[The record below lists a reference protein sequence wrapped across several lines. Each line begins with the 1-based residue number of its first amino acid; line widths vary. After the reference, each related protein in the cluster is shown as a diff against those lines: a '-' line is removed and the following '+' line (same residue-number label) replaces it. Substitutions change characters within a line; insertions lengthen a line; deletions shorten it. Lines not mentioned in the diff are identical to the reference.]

1 MKWAIRPSLVTVGFS
16 SGHLAA
22 TASAAQAPAAARSQR
37 VGRKPTP
44 SPKRIG
50 LMADQTAARINPRRR
65 RQALRRLAVVLAPLI
80 VLVWPTAASAR
91 PSAPAPVSGADAGPA
106 AGWIQRPPLQYPRFG
121 LGVATV
127 GGRILAIGGFDSD
140 ELFDVVESREA
151 SGPGGW
157 HAIAPLNTARTNL
170 GTATLDGI
178 VYAVGG
184 YDATSTLDVVETFD
198 PRTGSWSRSAHL
210 PQPRGGTAAA
220 ALGGLLYVAGGFISA
235 PGIEE
240 TTASV
245 IAYDPRKQTWR
256 SVAPMPTARE
266 LLRLVTA
273 GPYLYA
279 VGGLSGE
286 GNSLTTIERYDPK
299 SNRWQT
305 VSPMHESRVA
315 AGITAANIDGRQ
327 VLVAVGGAIWQD
339 FEILGS
345 RRTTEVYD
353 LATGRWQVLRAE
365 LPEPRGSLGC
375 ATEADGTV
383 LAIGGGSSA
392 GPIAE
397 VLALKLT
404 RLDLAGQ

>member
-1 MKWAIRPSLVTVGFS
+1 
-16 SGHLAA
+16 
-22 TASAAQAPAAARSQR
+22 
-37 VGRKPTP
+37 
-44 SPKRIG
+44 
-50 LMADQTAARINPRRR
+50 MADQTPARVNPQRQRR
-65 RQALRRLAVVLAPLI
+65 ALRPLAVALAPLI
-80 VLVWPTAASAR
+80 VLVSPTTASAR
-91 PSAPAPVSGADAGPA
+91 PSAPHSAASGVDTVSA
-106 AGWIQRPPLQYPRFG
+106 AGWAQRPPLHYPRFG

-140 ELFDVVESREA
+140 ELFDVVESREV

-157 HAIAPLNTARTNL
+157 HTIAPLNTARTNL

-184 YDATSTLDVVETFD
+184 YDDTSTLDVVETFD
-198 PRTGSWSRSAHL
+198 PRTGSWSRSPHL

-245 IAYDPRKQTWR
+245 IAYDPRRQTWR

-279 VGGLSGE
+279 VGGLSRE
-286 GNSLTTIERYDPK
+286 GNSLTTIERYDPR

-315 AGITAANIDGRQ
+315 AGITTANIDGRQ

-345 RRTTEVYD
+345 HRTTEVYD

-383 LAIGGGSSA
+383 LAIGGGSLA